1 MSSRTPSRGR
11 VRSDRTANRSTR
23 RQGSAQGATS
33 RVRTSTNAPTAT
45 LERPSARGLSA
56 PTAPRPGTRKGAP
69 PSVRGRRVPESA
81 PAALTFSDR
90 AHAIR
95 QGIKRVPFVAFVLV
109 LVAAGIGFT
118 LFLSA
123 QSTEDTYAI
132 RAEQSNLEVLRE
144 QRDSLLTEIESDRS
158 AESLARKASDQGMVT
173 VLESPMV
180 VRNDD
185 GTTRVEGPEEATLGA
200 PIQPLQQE
208 RKTSADSGRAPSEGS
223 NRFGLPSE
231 RSESSGDTEGGLR
244 VPHQQEEA
252 HVPDLG
258 AGRRVAD
265 LGAPAAGGPAPVQ
278 APAPGPADAP
288 APAEN
293 AQVPPAAPAPA
304 DSPQ

>member
-23 RQGSAQGATS
+23 RRGGATGAQS
-33 RVRTSTNAPTAT
+33 RAHSSAGTPTAT
-45 LERPSARGLSA
+45 IERPGARGVAA
-56 PTAPRPGTRKGAP
+56 PATPKRKTRKTAP

-81 PAALTFSDR
+81 PASLTFADR
-90 AHAIR
+90 AAALR
-95 QGIKRVPFVAFVLV
+95 RGITRIPFVAVVLI
-109 LVAAGIGFT
+109 LVVAGIGFT

-123 QSTEDTYAI
+123 QSTEDTYAL
-132 RAEQSNLEVLRE
+132 RSEQNNIAVLRE
-144 QRDSLLTEIESDRS
+144 QRDALLTEIESDRS
-158 AESLARKASDQGMVT
+158 AEALARKAGNQGMVT
-173 VLESPMV
+173 VLESPMI

-200 PIQPLQQE
+200 PIEPLQPE
-208 RKTSADSGRAPSEGS
+208 RNSSGGRGGATSNES

-231 RSESSGDTEGGLR
+231 RGRGANDNEGGLR

-265 LGAPAAGGPAPVQ
+265 LPAPT
-278 APAPGPADAP
+278 ADEPAPEEAPVPAEDAP
-288 APAEN
+288 AP
-293 AQVPPAAPAPA
+293 PAAPGPVDAP
-304 DSPQ
+304 Q